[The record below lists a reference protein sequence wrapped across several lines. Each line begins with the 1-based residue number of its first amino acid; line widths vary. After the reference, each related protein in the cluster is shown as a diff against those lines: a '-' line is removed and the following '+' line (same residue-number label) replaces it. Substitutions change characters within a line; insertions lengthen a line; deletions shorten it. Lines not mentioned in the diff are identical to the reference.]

1 MLRLSPETATKFV
14 FKCSLVHICEQA
26 LFRCFNILFIYAYG
40 VKNMAVVIK
49 SVDQNSVCA
58 KKGIKAG
65 WSLISING
73 NEITDVLDYEFYLKE
88 EKLVLC
94 FKDGNK
100 TILKKI
106 KKAEYDGIGLE
117 FETYLMDAQR
127 SCANKC
133 IFCFIDQ
140 LPKGMRKTL
149 YFKDD
154 DSRLSFLMGNYITLT
169 NLKDADI
176 ERIIKMHI
184 SPINISVHTM
194 NPELR
199 VEMMKNKRAGEC
211 LKYLKMLSDAGIK
224 MNVQLVLCRDIN
236 DGDELRRSLEEL
248 SSYVPQIMSIAAV
261 PVGLT
266 KYRDGLCELKGYDN
280 ISSRA
285 VIDILNEF
293 GDKFMEKYGTR
304 LCYPADEFFIKAG
317 YEMPSAEYYEEF
329 SQIENGVGMWASF
342 KSQVIEAIAD
352 FEEDSTERSVSI
364 ATSVSAYKLFEE
376 IVDLLKEK
384 WHNLHIELYCIKN
397 DFFGHS
403 INVAGLITGQD
414 YFNQLTDKKLGEE
427 LFISTN
433 SLKNDEDIFLDDM
446 TLDELSEKLN
456 VNITPVENDG
466 YILVQKILGK

>member
-1 MLRLSPETATKFV
+1 
-14 FKCSLVHICEQA
+14 
-26 LFRCFNILFIYAYG
+26 
-40 VKNMAVVIK
+40 MAVVIK
-49 SVDQNSVCA
+49 SVAKNSICD
-58 KKGIKAG
+58 KKGVKSG
-65 WSLISING
+65 WTLVSING
-73 NEITDVLDYEFYLKE
+73 NDITDVLDYEFYLKE
-88 EKLVLC
+88 EKLILC
-94 FKDGNK
+94 FKDNDK
-100 TILKKI
+100 TIMKKI
-106 KKAEYDGIGLE
+106 TKEEYDEIGLE

-127 SCANKC
+127 SCANRC

-140 LPKGMRKTL
+140 LPKGMRKSL

-199 VEMMKNKRAGEC
+199 VEMMKNKRAGDC
-211 LKYLKMLSDAGIK
+211 LRYIKMLSDAGIK
-224 MNVQLVLCRDIN
+224 MNAQLVLCRGIN
-236 DGDELRRSLEEL
+236 DGNELRNSLEKL
-248 SSYVPQIMSIAAV
+248 SEYVPQIMSIAAV

-266 KYRDGLCELKGYDN
+266 KYRDGLCELKGYDKE
-280 ISSRA
+280 SARD
-285 VIDILNEF
+285 VIEILNEF
-293 GDKFMEKYGTR
+293 GDKFMKKYGTR
-304 LCYPADEFFIKAG
+304 LCYPADEFFLKAE
-317 YEMPSAEYYEEF
+317 YEMPDAEYYEEF

-342 KSQVIEAIAD
+342 KSQVIEAVAD
-352 FEEDSTERSVSI
+352 FPEDNTERSVSI

-376 IVDLLKEK
+376 IIDLLQEK
-384 WHNLHIELYCIKN
+384 WHNLHIELYNIEN

-414 YFNQLTDKKLGEE
+414 YFNQLSGKELGNE

-446 TLDELSEKLN
+446 TLEELSDKLN
-456 VNITPVENDG
+456 VKITPVENDG
-466 YILVQKILGK
+466 YSLVQKIFGR

>member
-1 MLRLSPETATKFV
+1 
-14 FKCSLVHICEQA
+14 
-26 LFRCFNILFIYAYG
+26 
-40 VKNMAVVIK
+40 MAVVIK
-49 SVDQNSVCA
+49 SVVKNSICD
-58 KKGIKAG
+58 KKGIKSG
-65 WSLISING
+65 WTLVSING
-73 NEITDVLDYEFYLKE
+73 NDIADVLDYEFYLKE
-88 EKLVLC
+88 EKLILC
-94 FKDGNK
+94 FKDNSK

-106 KKAEYDGIGLE
+106 IKAEYDEIGLE

-140 LPKGMRKTL
+140 LPKGMRKSL

-199 VEMMKNKRAGEC
+199 VKMMKNKRAGDC
-211 LKYLKMLSDAGIK
+211 LRYIKMLSDAGIK
-224 MNVQLVLCRDIN
+224 MNAQLVLCRGIN
-236 DGDELRRSLEEL
+236 DGEELKNSLEKL
-248 SSYVPQIMSIAAV
+248 SQYVPQIMSIAAV

-266 KYRDGLCELKGYDN
+266 KYRDGLCELEGYDKD
-280 ISSRA
+280 SARE
-285 VIDILNEF
+285 VIEIINEF
-293 GDKFMEKYGTR
+293 GNKFMSEHGTR
-304 LCYPADEFFIKAG
+304 LCYPADEFFLKAG
-317 YEMPSAEYYEEF
+317 YEMPDAEYYEEF

-342 KSQVIEAIAD
+342 KSQVIEAISD
-352 FEEDSTERSVSI
+352 FSEDDVKRTVSI

-376 IVDLLKEK
+376 IVDLLQEK
-384 WHNLHIELYCIKN
+384 WHNLHIELYSIEN

-414 YFNQLTDKKLGEE
+414 YFNQLSGKNLGGE
-427 LFISTN
+427 LFISSN
-433 SLKNDEDIFLDDM
+433 SLKSDEDIFLDDM
-446 TLDELSEKLN
+446 TLDELSKKLN
-456 VNITPVENDG
+456 VVITPIENDG
-466 YILVQKILGK
+466 YILVEKILGK

>member
-1 MLRLSPETATKFV
+1 MSVIIKGVAKN
-14 FKCSLVHICEQA
+14 SICDKK
-26 LFRCFNILFIYAYG
+26 G
-40 VKNMAVVIK
+40 VKM
-49 SVDQNSVCA
+49 
-58 KKGIKAG
+58 G
-65 WSLISING
+65 WILISING

-88 EKLVLC
+88 EKLILC
-94 FKDGNK
+94 FKDNDK
-100 TILKKI
+100 TIMKKI
-106 KKAEYDGIGLE
+106 TKAEYDEIGLE

-199 VEMMKNKRAGEC
+199 VEMMKNKRAGDC
-211 LKYLKMLSDAGIK
+211 LKYIKMLSDAGIK
-224 MNVQLVLCRDIN
+224 MNAQLVLCRGIN
-236 DGDELRRSLEEL
+236 DGDELKRSLEEL
-248 SSYVPQIMSIAAV
+248 SKYVPSIMSIAAV

-266 KYRDGLCELKGYDN
+266 KYRDGLCNLKSYDKN
-280 ISSRA
+280 SA
-285 VIDILNEF
+285 KDVVDILNEF

-304 LCYPADEFFIKAG
+304 LCYPADEFFLKAG
-317 YEMPSAEYYEEF
+317 YEIPEAEYYEEF

-342 KSQVIEAIAD
+342 KSQVIEALSD
-352 FEEDSTERSVSI
+352 FSEDNTSRTVSI
-364 ATSVSAYKLFEE
+364 ATSDSAYKLFEE

-384 WHNLHIELYCIKN
+384 WHNLHIELYRVKN

-414 YFNQLTDKKLGEE
+414 YLNQLKEKNLGEE
-427 LFISTN
+427 LFISAN

-446 TLDELSEKLN
+446 TLDGLSKKLN
-456 VNITPVENDG
+456 VKITPVENDG

>member
-1 MLRLSPETATKFV
+1 MS
-14 FKCSLVHICEQA
+14 
-26 LFRCFNILFIYAYG
+26 
-40 VKNMAVVIK
+40 VVIK
-49 SVDQNSVCA
+49 GVAKNSICA

-65 WSLISING
+65 WSLVSING
-73 NEITDVLDYEFYLKE
+73 NEIADVLDYEFYLKE
-88 EKLVLC
+88 EKLILC
-94 FKDGNK
+94 FKDNDK
-100 TILKKI
+100 TIMKKI
-106 KKAEYDGIGLE
+106 TKAEYDEIGLE

-169 NLKDADI
+169 NLKDTDI

-199 VEMMKNKRAGEC
+199 VEMMKNKRAGDC

-224 MNVQLVLCRDIN
+224 MNAQLVLCRGIN
-236 DGDELRRSLEEL
+236 DGDELRKSLEKL
-248 SSYVPQIMSIAAV
+248 SEYVPNIMSIAAV

-266 KYRDGLCELKGYDN
+266 KYRDGLCELKGYDKE
-280 ISSRA
+280 SA
-285 VIDILNEF
+285 KEVVDILNEF
-293 GDKFMEKYGTR
+293 GNEFMKKYGTR
-304 LCYPADEFFIKAG
+304 LCYPADEFFLKAG
-317 YEMPSAEYYEEF
+317 YEIPSPEYYEEF
-329 SQIENGVGMWASF
+329 NQIENGVGMWASF
-342 KSQVIEAIAD
+342 KSQAIEAIAD
-352 FEEDSTERSVSI
+352 FSEKDSKRTVSI
-364 ATSVSAYKLFEE
+364 ATSDSAYKLFEE
-376 IVDLLKEK
+376 IIDLLKEK
-384 WHNLHIELYCIKN
+384 WHNLHIELYRVKN

-414 YFNQLTDKKLGEE
+414 YLKQLQEQKLGEE
-427 LFISTN
+427 LFISAN

-446 TLDELSEKLN
+446 TLDELSKKLS
-456 VNITPVENDG
+456 VKITPIENDG
-466 YILVQKILGK
+466 YVLVQKILGE

>member
-1 MLRLSPETATKFV
+1 
-14 FKCSLVHICEQA
+14 
-26 LFRCFNILFIYAYG
+26 
-40 VKNMAVVIK
+40 MAVVIK
-49 SVDQNSVCA
+49 NVVKNSICD
-58 KKGIKAG
+58 KKGIKKG
-65 WSLISING
+65 WTLVSING
-73 NEITDVLDYEFYLKE
+73 NDVSDVLDYEFYLKE
-88 EKLVLC
+88 EKLILC
-94 FKDGNK
+94 FKDENK

-106 KKAEYDGIGLE
+106 TKSQYDEIGLE

-140 LPKGMRKTL
+140 LPQGMRKTL

-169 NLKDADI
+169 NLKDKDI

-194 NPELR
+194 NPDLR

-211 LKYLKMLSDAGIK
+211 LKYLRQLSDANIK
-224 MNVQLVLCRDIN
+224 MNIQLVLCRCIN
-236 DGDELRRSLEEL
+236 DGEELRRSLSEL
-248 SSYVPQIMSIAAV
+248 SAYAPQILSIAAV

-266 KYRDGLCELKGYDN
+266 KYRDGLYDLKGYDKK
-280 ISSRA
+280 SSRE
-285 VIDILNEF
+285 VVDILNEF
-293 GDKFMEKYGTR
+293 GEKFLKEHGTR
-304 LCYPADEFFIKAG
+304 LCYPADEFFIKSE
-317 YEMPSAEYYEEF
+317 YPMPDADYYEEF

-342 KSQVIEAIAD
+342 RSQVVEAMND
-352 FEEDSTERSVSI
+352 FDNPDFSKKISI
-364 ATSVSAYKLFEE
+364 ATSVSAYKLFTE

-384 WHNLHIELYCIKN
+384 WHNLDIQLYCIKN

-414 YFNQLTDKKLGEE
+414 YFNQLTDKPLGEE

-433 SLKNDEDIFLDDM
+433 SLKNDEDVFLDDM
-446 TLDELSEKLN
+446 TLEELSQKLN
-456 VNITPVENDG
+456 VRITPVENDG
-466 YILVQKILGK
+466 YMLLHRILGK

>member
-1 MLRLSPETATKFV
+1 
-14 FKCSLVHICEQA
+14 
-26 LFRCFNILFIYAYG
+26 
-40 VKNMAVVIK
+40 MAVIIK
-49 SVDQNSVCA
+49 SVTKNSICY
-58 KKGIKAG
+58 KKGVKEG
-65 WSLISING
+65 WTLVSING

-88 EKLVLC
+88 KKLILC
-94 FKDGNK
+94 FKDNGK
-100 TILKKI
+100 TIMKKI
-106 KKAEYDGIGLE
+106 TKAQYDEIGLE

-140 LPKGMRKTL
+140 LPKGMRKSL

-169 NLKDADI
+169 NLKDSDI

-199 VEMMKNKRAGEC
+199 VEMMKNKRAGDC

-224 MNVQLVLCRDIN
+224 MNIQLVLCRGIN
-236 DGDELRRSLEEL
+236 DGKELRYSLEKL
-248 SSYVPQIMSIAAV
+248 SEYVPQVMSIAAV

-266 KYRDGLCELKGYDN
+266 KFRDGLCELRGYDKD
-280 ISSRA
+280 SSA
-285 VIDILNEF
+285 EVIEILNEF
-293 GDKFMEKYGTR
+293 GNKFMKNHGTR

-317 YEMPSAEYYEEF
+317 YEMPDAEYYEEF

-342 KSQVIEAIAD
+342 RSQVIEAVAD
-352 FEEDSTERSVSI
+352 FDDDDTERSVSI

-376 IVDLLKEK
+376 IVDLLQEK
-384 WHNLHIELYCIKN
+384 WHNLHIDLYCVKN

-414 YFNQLTDKKLGEE
+414 YFNQLTGKSLGSE

-456 VNITPVENDG
+456 VKITPVENDG
-466 YILVQKILGK
+466 YILVQRILGKS